1 MHYGKVIMPSKGR
14 RSDPLRFNMVIVW
27 CDADI
32 DLRQFTHC
40 NQLSNTPCCV
50 QSLLD
55 TSYIAASF
63 ALIMVFITTMCRPS
77 SLSTRNSAFVIEISQ
92 IYIIGICKSSGLCRS
107 ERNYSAEIRTD
118 HDFIYERGARRLRST
133 TRTQL
138 RSSKLNEETTQH
150 LPRVITLLKEK
161 RRDDKVL
168 YSIPA
173 SALVTRQAFHDFGS
187 SSYSRIA

>member
-1 MHYGKVIMPSKGR
+1 MLRSISTRHIVHCCFICFDHGIHNHHVSSVI
-14 RSDPLRFNMVIVW
+14 PL
-27 CDADI
+27 
-32 DLRQFTHC
+32 
-40 NQLSNTPCCV
+40 
-50 QSLLD
+50 
-55 TSYIAASF
+55 
-63 ALIMVFITTMCRPS
+63 
-77 SLSTRNSAFVIEISQ
+77 TRNSAFAIGISQ
-92 IYIIGICKSSGLCRS
+92 ICIIGICKSRGLCRS

-173 SALVTRQAFHDFGS
+173 SALVTRQAYHDFGS